1 MAKKADSTLL
11 KEARA
16 RIEELEKDLERQK
29 GYTKMYQDKAEKL
42 ELQINSVHEALDTV
56 GVPRYF
62 KKDEYCSRD
71 TMELAARLFAWQMGA
86 RVKPEDA

>member
-11 KEARA
+11 KEAQA

-29 GYTKMYQDKAEKL
+29 GHTSMYQTKVTNL
-42 ELQINSVHEALDTV
+42 ERQINSVHEALDTV

-62 KKDEYCSRD
+62 KKDEYCSKE

-86 RVKPEDA
+86 IVSGEPT